1 MSEQIVLMLKNE
13 KERTEILKIAE
24 EKISKIDELSLLNI
38 DVTF

>member
-24 EKISKIDELSLLNI
+24 ENLNRL
-38 DVTF
+38 TKK